1 MPADA
6 GYQKRGTR
14 NERRQVPA
22 VWSAPPVVNAAANLL
37 FGVAAL
43 LAAYLVWSL
52 ATRLPVF
59 ELSEVRVVSALT
71 RVTREEIED
80 VVQKELRGNFLTVD
94 LAAAAAAFQKLTW
107 VRRADVRRQWPAA
120 LEVAIE
126 EHVALA
132 RWGSKALVNTHG
144 EVFAGKHGGELPLF
158 FGPEGM
164 AREITIQYRYFVR
177 SLEAIGAAPVQVRV
191 SPRRAWQLKLDNGL
205 TLELGREQVEARL
218 ARFVGAYER
227 TLGRLGRRIEHVD
240 LRYGNGFAVRMP
252 GLKPEA
258 TSRRG
263 RG

>member
-1 MPADA
+1 MLANP
-6 GYQKRGTR
+6 GYEKREAR
-14 NERRQVPA
+14 NERRQSPALWSRPA
-22 VWSAPPVVNAAANLL
+22 VLNAVANAL
-37 FGVAAL
+37 FG
-43 LAAYLVWSL
+43 LAAVLAVYLLWSL

-59 ELSEVRVVSALT
+59 ELSEVRLSSGLT
-71 RVTREEIED
+71 RVSREEIED
-80 VVQKELRGNFLTVD
+80 VVQRELRGNFLTVD

-107 VRRADVRRQWPAA
+107 VRRANVRRQWPAT

-132 RWGSKALVNTHG
+132 RWGGNALVNTHG
-144 EVFAGKHGGELPLF
+144 EVFAGKQGGELPLF

-164 AREITIQYRYFVR
+164 AREITIQYRYFAR
-177 SLEAIGAAPVQVRV
+177 TLEAIGAAPVQVQV
-191 SPRRAWQLKLDNGL
+191 SARRAWQVKLDNGL

>member
-1 MPADA
+1 MPADP
-6 GYQKRGTR
+6 GYGKRETR
-14 NERRQVPA
+14 NERRHAAA
-22 VWSAPPVVNAAANLL
+22 VWSAPLVLNAAANAL
-37 FGVAAL
+37 FG
-43 LAAYLVWSL
+43 LAAVLTVYLLWSL
-52 ATRLPVF
+52 ATRLPMF
-59 ELSEVRVVSALT
+59 ELSEVRISSGLT

-80 VVQKELRGNFLTVD
+80 VVQRELRGNFLTID

-107 VRRADVRRQWPAA
+107 VRRADVRRRWPAT
-120 LEVAIE
+120 LDVAIE
-126 EHVALA
+126 EHVTLA

-144 EVFAGKHGGELPLF
+144 EVFAGRQDGEFPLF
-158 FGPEGM
+158 VGPEGM

-177 SLEAIGAAPVQVRV
+177 SLQAIGAAPVQVRV

-218 ARFVGAYER
+218 ARFVGAYDR

-252 GLKPEA
+252 GLKPEPA
-258 TSRRG
+258 PRRA